1 MSREGPKSSIAQQRG
16 RRPKSNPRLSKRKLA
31 AARAAARRAA
41 MRRKKAQ
48 AAEVRRLKA
57 ERRALKRQQDQFAR
71 AAEFFNTGKFGMARR
86 YLVKVRDGPHQALAH
101 RARIYLAICKKK
113 KFARKRV
120 KLETIEDFYNYGV
133 KLVNDGKF
141 ADAVRVLNRGLSK
154 DKTAAHL
161 HYIKA
166 VAKVLAGQSTGA
178 IIPLKKAI
186 ALEPEIRIL
195 ALKDP
200 DLQSVIHRYPFSDLV
215 SGENS

>member
-1 MSREGPKSSIAQQRG
+1 MSKQGPKPTSVKRVV
-16 RRPKSNPRLSKRKLA
+16 RRPKRGSQPTKKQLA

-41 MRRKKAQ
+41 MRRKKARV
-48 AAEVRRLKA
+48 AEARRLKA
-57 ERRALKRQQDQFAR
+57 ERRALKRQEYQFSK
-71 AAEFFNTGKFGMARR
+71 AAEFFKEGKYGMARR
-86 YLVKVRDGPHQALAH
+86 YLVKVEVGPNQALAH
-101 RARIYLAICKKK
+101 RARIYLDICKKK
-113 KFARKRV
+113 KLARKRV

-141 ADAVRVLNRGLSK
+141 GDAVRVLNRGLRK

-166 VAKVLAGQSTGA
+166 VAKVLAGQTTGA

-215 SGENS
+215 SGESS